1 MLDSSSCKMT
11 YARLIYSL
19 LFQKKIDMPLL
30 VKLQN
35 QQRPKFPADDITEGY
50 GYAFFTSS
58 YRGTVNVNLK
68 ISTYMTLRV
77 ESISLL

>member
-1 MLDSSSCKMT
+1 
-11 YARLIYSL
+11 
-19 LFQKKIDMPLL
+19 MPLL

-77 ESISLL
+77 ESLSLL